1 MVTFTKNLY
10 IMQESEDEEY
20 DAAEYP
26 QRVGRQ
32 KHVLDIDIQFN
43 DNRRGGGRGRGQRS
57 GPRGNR
63 TNPRAPG
70 TTGAGTGSGTTS
82 TITGATGVTGGA
94 TGGGTASGSE
104 GGRPDRRFREEQ
116 VLRLYELLFSTFS
129 FRVWCHRQSK
139 CFKATFFYMI
149 YWPLSKSFQ

>member
-1 MVTFTKNLY
+1 MKIFF
-10 IMQESEDEEY
+10 QESEDEEY

-63 TNPRAPG
+63 VNPRSTGNSGVGSGNTAASG
-70 TTGAGTGSGTTS
+70 AREGSGISGGGTGAGSGSG
-82 TITGATGVTGGA
+82 G
-94 TGGGTASGSE
+94 E
-104 GGRPDRRFREEQ
+104 GGRPDRRFRDDQ
-116 VLRLYELLFSTFS
+116 V
-129 FRVWCHRQSK
+129 CHEDHIK
-139 CFKATFFYMI
+139 MYIKTV
-149 YWPLSKSFQ
+149 